1 MITALLIIAGI
12 AATITAAIAMLYR
25 LSRAQHEA
33 GETQARLDRVL
44 KDYEISKKQSE
55 IMTADKSVEDV
66 ANDLDR
72 GDF

>member
-1 MITALLIIAGI
+1 MITILLILGGI
-12 AATITAAIAMLYR
+12 VSCVTAAIAMLYK
-25 LSRAQHEA
+25 LSRSQIEA
-33 GETQARLDRVL
+33 GEAQARLDRVL

-55 IMTADKSVEDV
+55 IMAADKSVEDV